1 MSESYAE
8 KMLNAIESGQLEE
21 AKKAFAW
28 ALREDDDE
36 ILFNLAEQLYALGFL
51 HQAQRTYLKL
61 LQRYPAEDELRT
73 ALAEIAIDE
82 GNNDESL
89 AY

>member
-36 ILFNLAEQLYALGFL
+36 ILFNLAE
-51 HQAQRTYLKL
+51 RT
-61 LQRYPAEDELRT
+61 
-73 ALAEIAIDE
+73 
-82 GNNDESL
+82 
-89 AY
+89 